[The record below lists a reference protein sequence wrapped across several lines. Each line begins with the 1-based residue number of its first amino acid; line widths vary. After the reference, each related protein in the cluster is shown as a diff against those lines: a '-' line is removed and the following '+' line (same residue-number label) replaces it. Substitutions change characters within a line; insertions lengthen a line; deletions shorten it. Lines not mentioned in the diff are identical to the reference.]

1 MSKKSPE
8 KMEEFIKDGSQQ
20 SLWRKMT
27 TEKFS
32 GVGIIMEL
40 CYLIFMFKLFLI
52 L

>member
-1 MSKKSPE
+1 MRKKSLE
-8 KMEEFIKDGSQQ
+8 KMEEFIQDGSQQ
-20 SLWRKMT
+20 SLWRKMAS
-27 TEKFS
+27 EKFS

>member
-1 MSKKSPE
+1 MRKKSPE
-8 KMEEFIKDGSQQ
+8 KMEEFIQGGSQQ

-27 TEKFS
+27 SEKFS